1 MPESTQLMVSAI
13 PPRVGRKQINGE
25 QTMARFRPGTL
36 DRIKAV
42 LRDGGPQS
50 SFIRDAVEAELDRRE
65 KKR

>member
-1 MPESTQLMVSAI
+1 MRASTPLMVSDTVR
-13 PPRVGRKQINGE
+13 RVGRKQINGE

-42 LRDGGPQS
+42 LRDGEPQS
-50 SFIRDAVEAELDRRE
+50 SFIRDAVEAALERRE

>member
-1 MPESTQLMVSAI
+1 MAESTQLMVSAI
-13 PPRVGRKQINGE
+13 PSRVGRKQINGE

-42 LRDGGPQS
+42 LREGEPQS